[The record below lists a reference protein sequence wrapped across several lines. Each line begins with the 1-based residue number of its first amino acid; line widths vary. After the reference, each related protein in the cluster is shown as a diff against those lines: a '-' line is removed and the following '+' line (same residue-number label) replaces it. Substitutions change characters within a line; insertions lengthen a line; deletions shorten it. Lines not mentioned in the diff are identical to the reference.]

1 MSVVVD
7 EVSVLAFNPDVCHS
21 VLEDVYLEIEDFGI
35 VFALECEF
43 NQGVAFLV
51 RRIVGNLGLYG
62 NLMG

>member
-35 VFALECEF
+35 VLALECEF
-43 NQGVAFLV
+43 NQGL
-51 RRIVGNLGLYG
+51 
-62 NLMG
+62 